1 MDKVKNWLRSMPL
14 RRAFISLVLVMAVL
28 VAGISAAA
36 IYTCVRVQNQILESV
51 TDYQVVPPQET
62 EDEYNLVIADDEQII
77 PGENGQLVI
86 LSTEYQIANLSDTQ
100 RIAYYTAKVAV
111 ILVPTLLFVL
121 GTIFCAWMF
130 YSVKLKQ
137 PLYLLLQSADRISQ
151 SDLDFNLEYPASDE
165 MGELCKAMDTMR
177 AALLKSNRETWAM
190 MEERRKL
197 SASIAHDLRTPIT
210 VVKGYT
216 EYLSHN
222 VPSGRI
228 TQEKML
234 GTLHNL
240 SLAAERLEQ
249 YVNQVR
255 EVQALDAIPV
265 KPVTCSLREFFAE
278 QEDEY
283 NVLAQRHQL
292 HFHINID
299 GIPDIQVM
307 LDVVL
312 VHRMIDNVISNALRF
327 ACSEIYLEAK
337 WQKGVIT
344 IRVYDDGA
352 GFSEEALLSA
362 TSPFYKE
369 NTENDH
375 FGLGL
380 SICNT
385 LCQKQGGQLSLFN
398 QNGACVEM
406 QIQAEKFE
414 AD

>member
-1 MDKVKNWLRSMPL
+1 MPL

-100 RIAYYTAKVAV
+100 RIAYYTAKAAV

-151 SDLDFNLEYPASDE
+151 SDLDFSLEYPASDE

-177 AALLKSNRETWAM
+177 AALLKSNQETWAM

-265 KPVTCSLREFFAE
+265 KPVNCSLREFFAE
-278 QEDEY
+278 QED
-283 NVLAQRHQL
+283 
-292 HFHINID
+292 
-299 GIPDIQVM
+299 
-307 LDVVL
+307 
-312 VHRMIDNVISNALRF
+312 
-327 ACSEIYLEAK
+327 
-337 WQKGVIT
+337 
-344 IRVYDDGA
+344 
-352 GFSEEALLSA
+352 
-362 TSPFYKE
+362 
-369 NTENDH
+369 
-375 FGLGL
+375 
-380 SICNT
+380 
-385 LCQKQGGQLSLFN
+385 
-398 QNGACVEM
+398 
-406 QIQAEKFE
+406 
-414 AD
+414 